1 MPNKWLQAGYGKPLR
16 ELFLTQRLISF
27 IDFGDLQIFEGA
39 TTYPCVFISEKS
51 TPLKQVDISILT
63 SDKSIDFLSNISN
76 NKQVFD
82 LAKFSGDIWVISS
95 NKEKDLLVSLQLKY
109 KTLSKTINGEVYYV
123 VKTGLSDAFCVDNY
137 TKENIV
143 KGQPL
148 LNKIFKPFLLGRDAS
163 SYSQPETSSYLIRFE
178 KGFSKSQQ
186 KSNEEDGIKYLRE
199 NYSPVLD

>member
-39 TTYPCVFISEKS
+39 TTCPCVFISEKS
-51 TPLKQVDISILT
+51 TPLKQVDISFLT
-63 SDKSIDFLSNISN
+63 SDKSIDFLSNISS

-109 KTLSKTINGEVYYV
+109 KTLSKTINGEAYYV
-123 VKTGLSDAFCVDNY
+123 VKTGLSDAF
-137 TKENIV
+137 
-143 KGQPL
+143 
-148 LNKIFKPFLLGRDAS
+148 
-163 SYSQPETSSYLIRFE
+163 
-178 KGFSKSQQ
+178 
-186 KSNEEDGIKYLRE
+186 
-199 NYSPVLD
+199 